1 MLPQDGPQTPESALV
16 AAILMQA
23 YRDLFIAIK
32 ADGSSSFTTQAEQDQ
47 AISFLTDSSGSLA
60 RNRNALC
67 SLIGWN
73 GDALAKRI
81 RAMME
86 GADFPPP
93 TSDPTPGA
101 MIRHRQAV
109 ERVRARWHHL
119 KSPPTRPSSSV
130 EQPRQRDR
138 LCA

>member
-16 AAILMQA
+16 TAILMQA

-32 ADGSSSFTTQAEQDQ
+32 ADGSSTFTTQAEQDQ
-47 AISFLTDSSGSLA
+47 AISFLTDSAGSRA

-67 SLIGWN
+67 SLIGWD

-81 RAMME
+81 RAMMD

-93 TSDPTPGA
+93 TSDPTPVT
-101 MIRHRQAV
+101 MTRHRHAV
-109 ERVRARWHHL
+109 ERIRARWHHL
-119 KSPPTRPSSSV
+119 KSPPPRPSFSV
-130 EQPRQRDR
+130 EQPRQRVR

>member
-16 AAILMQA
+16 TAILMQA

-32 ADGSSSFTTQAEQDQ
+32 ADGSSSFTTQSDQDQ
-47 AISFLTDSSGSLA
+47 AISFLTDSAGSLA

-67 SLIGWN
+67 SLIGWD

-93 TSDPTPGA
+93 MPDPTPGA
-101 MIRHRQAV
+101 LARNRHAV
-109 ERVRARWHHL
+109 ERIRARWQHL
-119 KSPPTRPSSSV
+119 KSPPARPSSSV
-130 EQPRQRDR
+130 EQPRQRN
-138 LCA
+138 

>member
-1 MLPQDGPQTPESALV
+1 MLPQDRLETPESALV
-16 AAILMQA
+16 TAILMQA

-32 ADGSSSFTTQAEQDQ
+32 SDGSATFTAQSEQDQ
-47 AISFLTDSSGSLA
+47 AISFLTDQAGSLA
-60 RNRNALC
+60 RNRNTLC
-67 SLIGWN
+67 SLIGWD

-81 RAMME
+81 RAMMD

-93 TSDPTPGA
+93 TSDPTPGILA
-101 MIRHRQAV
+101 RHRHAV
-109 ERVRARWHHL
+109 ERIRARWHHL
-119 KSPPTRPSSSV
+119 KSPTSRPSSSV

>member
-16 AAILMQA
+16 TAILMQA

-32 ADGSSSFTTQAEQDQ
+32 ADGSSAFTTQAEQDQ
-47 AISFLTDSSGSLA
+47 AVSFLTDGTGSLA

-67 SLIGWN
+67 SLIGWD

-93 TSDPTPGA
+93 TSDPTPSTLA
-101 MIRHRQAV
+101 RHRQAV
-109 ERVRARWHHL
+109 ERIRARWHHL
-119 KSPPTRPSSSV
+119 KSPRSRPSSSV

>member
-16 AAILMQA
+16 TAILMQA
-23 YRDLFIAIK
+23 YRDLFIATK
-32 ADGSSSFTTQAEQDQ
+32 TDGSSTFTTQAEQDQ
-47 AISFLTDSSGSLA
+47 AISFLTDSTGSLA

-67 SLIGWN
+67 SLIGWD
-73 GDALAKRI
+73 GDVLAERI
-81 RAMME
+81 RAMMD

-93 TSDPTPGA
+93 TSNPTLGILA
-101 MIRHRQAV
+101 RHRHAV
-109 ERVRARWHHL
+109 ERIRARWHHL
-119 KSPPTRPSSSV
+119 NSPPPRPSSLV

>member
-16 AAILMQA
+16 TAILMQA
-23 YRDLFIAIK
+23 YRDLFIAVK
-32 ADGSSSFTTQAEQDQ
+32 ADGLSSFTTQSDQDQ
-47 AISFLTDSSGSLA
+47 AISFLTDSAGSLA

-67 SLIGWN
+67 SLIGWD

-93 TSDPTPGA
+93 SPDPTPDKLA
-101 MIRHRQAV
+101 RHKQAV
-109 ERVRARWHHL
+109 ERIRARWHHL
-119 KSPPTRPSSSV
+119 KSSPSRPSSSV